1 MCGGIRTISSQ
12 ILSGL
17 AHFGPHFD
25 DEPHSWRFLARKY
38 NTDGLTGRLELEK
51 SWIAAL
57 WSRWAASIHR
67 CTSTHRPARRS
78 WNRVT

>member
-51 SWIAAL
+51 S
-57 WSRWAASIHR
+57 
-67 CTSTHRPARRS
+67 
-78 WNRVT
+78 